1 MCANFFVQ
9 GQEFDIPSM
18 NNLKGQVRKLKDAL
32 ARTQKAHRLTLQKL
46 RRACEEK
53 RLLSEQVQLMEKKVT
68 TECKLLA
75 EGFCLP
81 FLQRHILGLGT
92 GQYPKE
98 NVPIFLQMA
107 QCGEGLWALFKEHLG
122 FPSWRQIQRWRAS
135 CLERIGISKDNLNG
149 EIPNLRHVFQVFLG
163 ENYGQQHYRV
173 VLAVDAAGVSPRVVV
188 HKMDNIVRVTF

>member
-81 FLQRHILGLGT
+81 FLRVATFKLPRKSYTYNAVSEGTPRKILGG
-92 GQYPKE
+92 
-98 NVPIFLQMA
+98 FLIHT
-107 QCGEGLWALFKEHLG
+107 WA
-122 FPSWRQIQRWRAS
+122 
-135 CLERIGISKDNLNG
+135 
-149 EIPNLRHVFQVFLG
+149 
-163 ENYGQQHYRV
+163 
-173 VLAVDAAGVSPRVVV
+173 
-188 HKMDNIVRVTF
+188 

>member
-81 FLQRHILGLGT
+81 FLRVATFKLPEKVILT
-92 GQYPKE
+92 
-98 NVPIFLQMA
+98 M
-107 QCGEGLWALFKEHLG
+107 
-122 FPSWRQIQRWRAS
+122 R
-135 CLERIGISKDNLNG
+135 
-149 EIPNLRHVFQVFLG
+149 
-163 ENYGQQHYRV
+163 
-173 VLAVDAAGVSPRVVV
+173 
-188 HKMDNIVRVTF
+188 